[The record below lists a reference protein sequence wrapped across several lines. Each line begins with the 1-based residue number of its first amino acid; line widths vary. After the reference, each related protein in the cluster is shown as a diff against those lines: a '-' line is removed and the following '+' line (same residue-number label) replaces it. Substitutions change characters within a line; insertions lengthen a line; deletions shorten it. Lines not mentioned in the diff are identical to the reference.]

1 MFRRPLKRRGLFIAE
16 PHGTNPSAKIS
27 TSMMKW
33 FIPRTSTSMDA
44 LTSNLFCKPVAF
56 SCNLHEADTHTGL
69 RRWTCIP
76 GSTPPI
82 PLASRFAKPAVNGPC
97 FRYTCPVHCRIR
109 CESRA
114 SLPWSSGFTASFPP
128 RTGRTGVPWALLLP
142 PFHHTLLSSLS
153 SA

>member
-16 PHGTNPSAKIS
+16 PHGTNPSAKTRGLHGQIVHS
-27 TSMMKW
+27 
-33 FIPRTSTSMDA
+33 
-44 LTSNLFCKPVAF
+44 SNLNAPGRRYFEPVLQTCRFFLQPAR
-56 SCNLHEADTHTGL
+56 SKYAHGPAALDLH
-69 RRWTCIP
+69 
-76 GSTPPI
+76 
-82 PLASRFAKPAVNGPC
+82 SRFDAANSIGVPLCKTFCEPSVFQIHVSCSPS
-97 FRYTCPVHCRIR
+97 IR